1 MLTLLARIAAH
12 PAEDDLSAI
21 AKVVARVRPASA
33 TDTVAAT
40 TNLRRLIQLLRD
52 NPIVASGLRHHLL
65 YLLSTRRHTTLY
77 TDTGI
82 LPSDGFFTEL
92 FRRLSFRILPPAL
105 DPLYLSD
112 CLEQILS
119 VDTDYVWMRA
129 VDPADW
135 LALFDVVANSDPNA
149 SADVAERQTA
159 HQEILEAIQTLSY
172 RISAMGLE
180 PTLVRIHPDL
190 ENFESP
196 FMVQNVEVHGLLQGA
211 LGRQNDH
218 LLEVDDA
225 AHLLVMLGQCDD
237 VVAKI
242 RRKSL
247 QVGTSVSL
255 TYLLIRLNQSVDR
268 LRRLLSL
275 VDLAPSLA
283 GTTWSDERRQTALA
297 LALDLVQA
305 HNQKYALRALF
316 ADNLDLLAR
325 NVTENASQT
334 GEHYIAEDRRESLSM
349 LRSSAGAGVVVGFM
363 ALLKILAGALQRAP
377 LFEAFLYSTN
387 YAFGFMLI
395 HLLHFTVATKQPAM
409 TAARIAASVSS
420 KDSRTIDVDGLVALM
435 VSVIRTQFTAVCGN
449 LLTAFPTALLIA
461 MAWLQMSGHHLVSP
475 EKARHMLHDIDP
487 FSSLAIF
494 QAAIAGVCL
503 FLAGLISGY
512 FDNRAVYTRLAQRIL
527 RLHSWQQLLGADRH
541 PRFAHYLEKNLGGLM
556 GNFFFGI
563 LLGSIGTLGD
573 LLGLPIDIRHITF
586 SAANFATAWV
596 GLNFTISTP
605 VFLTCVMGVLCIGVT
620 NLLVSFGLAL
630 VVALRSRRVRFKKG
644 LLLLNSLLF
653 WFLRRPQ
660 DFFIAP
666 KLQPVTVDEVE
677 STILRGGG

>member
-1 MLTLLARIAAH
+1 MLTLLARIAAN
-12 PAEDDLSAI
+12 PADDDVNAI
-21 AKVVARVRPASA
+21 ADVVARIRPASA
-33 TDTVAAT
+33 NDTAT
-40 TNLRRLIQLLRD
+40 AVNHLRRLIQLLQD
-52 NPIVASGLRHHLL
+52 NPVVAAGLRHHLL
-65 YLLSTRRHTTLY
+65 HLLSTRRHTTLY

-82 LPSDGFFTEL
+82 VPSDGFFTEL

-129 VDPADW
+129 VDSADW
-135 LALFDVVANSDPNA
+135 LALFDVVANSDPSA
-149 SADVAERQTA
+149 SSDVAERQTA
-159 HQEILEAIQTLSY
+159 RQEILEAIQTLSY

-180 PTLVRIHPDL
+180 PSLVRIHPDL

-196 FMVQNVEVHGLLQGA
+196 FMVQNVEVHRFLEGA
-211 LGRQNDH
+211 LHRLTDH
-218 LLEVDDA
+218 SVEVDDA
-225 AHLLVMLGQCDD
+225 AHLLVMLDQCDD
-237 VVAKI
+237 VVARI

-255 TYLLIRLNQSVDR
+255 TYLLVRLNQSIDR

-275 VDLAPSLA
+275 VDLAPSA
-283 GTTWSDERRQTALA
+283 HGQAWTEERRHTALA
-297 LALDLVQA
+297 LVLDLVQA
-305 HNQKYALRALF
+305 HNQKYALRTLF

-334 GEHYIAEDRRESLSM
+334 GEHYIAEDRQESLAM
-349 LRSSAGAGVVVGFM
+349 LRSAAGAGVVVGFM

-377 LFEAFLYSTN
+377 LVEAFLYSAN

-409 TAARIAASVSS
+409 TAARIAVGVSS
-420 KDSRTIDVDGLVALM
+420 KDSRTIDVEGLTGLM
-435 VSVIRTQFTAVCGN
+435 VSVLRTQFTAVCGN

-461 MAWLQMSGHHLVSP
+461 LAWLQFSGHHVVSP
-475 EKARHMLHDIDP
+475 DKARHMLHDIDP
-487 FSSLAIF
+487 FTSLAIF

-512 FDNRAVYTRLAQRIL
+512 FDNRAVYTRLAQRIMRL
-527 RLHSWQQLLGADRH
+527 RSWQRCLSPDRH
-541 PRFAHYLEKNLGGLM
+541 RRFAHYLEKNLGGLM

-573 LLGLPIDIRHITF
+573 LMGLPIDIRHITF
-586 SAANFATAWV
+586 SATNLATAWV
-596 GLNFTISTP
+596 GLDFHIAVP
-605 VFLTCVMGVLCIGVT
+605 VFLTSAFGVLCIGIT

-630 VVALRSRRVRFKKG
+630 LVALRSRRVRFKRG
-644 LLLLNSLLF
+644 ALLLKSLLF
-653 WFLRRPQ
+653 WLLRRPQ

-666 KLQPVTVDEVE
+666 KTLSMPMHDIEPDV
-677 STILRGGG
+677 SRGAG